1 MAGTDKDVFAYEV
14 KVSHVSANPITVRI
28 AADTADLKRLAR
40 QWGVPKVLKFEAELS
55 LGRWK
60 RDGVRVKGHVSSEI
74 VQDCVVTLDPVQQQ
88 IEEDVEAVF
97 LPENSRLAQRAVDGN
112 GEMFLDPDGPDLP
125 ELFSGDS
132 IDVGAVAAEFAALS
146 IDEYPR
152 KPGLD
157 YADRIESRSVSGQ
170 KTVTF
175 CGFARSQARRFR
187 FLTSCATT
195 KRLYAERKRV
205 FSADKSGLESR
216 GQRTGRDQ
224 DCG

>member
-125 ELFSGDS
+125 ETFQRRFDRCRRRGCR
-132 IDVGAVAAEFAALS
+132 VRGALDRRVSAKAG
-146 IDEYPR
+146 
-152 KPGLD
+152 PGLCGP
-157 YADRIESRSVSGQ
+157 DRNRSVSGQ

-195 KRLYAERKRV
+195 KLLYAERKRV

>member
-1 MAGTDKDVFAYEV
+1 MMTGAEKDLFAYEV

-28 AADTADLKRLAR
+28 AADTADLQRLAR
-40 QWGVPKVLKFEAELS
+40 QWGVPQVLKFEAELS

-125 ELFSGDS
+125 ELFTGDS

-157 YADRIESRSVSGQ
+157 YADRIESDPSVDKKPSP
-170 KTVTF
+170 
-175 CGFARSQARRFR
+175 FAVLQG
-187 FLTSCATT
+187 L
-195 KRLYAERKRV
+195 KRDD
-205 FSADKSGLESR
+205 SAS
-216 GQRTGRDQ
+216 
-224 DCG
+224 